1 MTFQEMFREE
11 FYEEFK
17 NYPAYAVVN
26 TIKFMSKAR
35 MATFYLYYKKGS
47 KANLNSS
54 SAKELI
60 QNLKKSIDENFSK
73 KRFSQVFSYN
83 IESVK
88 QKFNELTKTA
98 QVSLLKEYTFNE
110 FSTEYKSNL
119 SDNDIEANKKYIEQ
133 LRNMIK
139 TNNSWYKSFF
149 ENFRVSREILLLAII
164 LLDKEDKEYLVLKY
178 DENLCRKN
186 RREDVGSEVISY
198 VSLKVMPKIER
209 NIESIN
215 KFIPTNLLETLKSML
230 NIIDTSQIF
239 TNLEMVERINSL
251 IADYI
256 YKINI
261 CEVFSNINSKSLSE
275 LVNKLPKKERDL
287 LLKEYSFDYNSRRV
301 EISEEERNIN
311 KTTIEKLK
319 IWIDNYL
326 KYSNFVQFFDSDW
339 EHILSILNNLELSDK
354 EFLSNM
360 YKNGYSNEPN
370 VDMIIYKKHID
381 RLEVIIRKINNK
393 ANLHN
398 EKVELSKEKVALT
411 IFDVVKSQ
419 NLNEIIV
426 ACEEL
431 NIIEYMR
438 ILFGENLDGEM
449 YFMVTSLERFMT
461 SSIVYRLNS
470 QIENKKRQKQNISL
484 YEYYISY
491 KRDNES
497 LNDFK
502 SRLNEIIR
510 TIDSKKVKTILF
522 NRFYDDVKDVISIQD
537 IDITNT
543 SISLSSVNA
552 MITNK
557 LALQNLYY
565 ARERGLDYKETLFN
579 RRSIF
584 LVEHFYDGVS
594 LTDIKSELNLHNERT
609 IELFKLKF
617 GENLDE
623 LGKVGI
629 FDSKDLELMQRVMSK
644 INKKLYLKDLLLN
657 IVNKFRTTLEF
668 NILKEEFG
676 EKESLIIMS
685 EKYLGNYLNAQEVIE
700 YCDMTLNLR
709 RKK

>member
-1 MTFQEMFREE
+1 
-11 FYEEFK
+11 
-17 NYPAYAVVN
+17 
-26 TIKFMSKAR
+26 
-35 MATFYLYYKKGS
+35 
-47 KANLNSS
+47 
-54 SAKELI
+54 
-60 QNLKKSIDENFSK
+60 
-73 KRFSQVFSYN
+73 
-83 IESVK
+83 
-88 QKFNELTKTA
+88 
-98 QVSLLKEYTFNE
+98 
-110 FSTEYKSNL
+110 
-119 SDNDIEANKKYIEQ
+119 
-133 LRNMIK
+133 
-139 TNNSWYKSFF
+139 
-149 ENFRVSREILLLAII
+149 
-164 LLDKEDKEYLVLKY
+164 
-178 DENLCRKN
+178 
-186 RREDVGSEVISY
+186 
-198 VSLKVMPKIER
+198 
-209 NIESIN
+209 
-215 KFIPTNLLETLKSML
+215 
-230 NIIDTSQIF
+230 
-239 TNLEMVERINSL
+239 
-251 IADYI
+251 
-256 YKINI
+256 
-261 CEVFSNINSKSLSE
+261 
-275 LVNKLPKKERDL
+275 
-287 LLKEYSFDYNSRRV
+287 
-301 EISEEERNIN
+301 
-311 KTTIEKLK
+311 
-319 IWIDNYL
+319 
-326 KYSNFVQFFDSDW
+326 
-339 EHILSILNNLELSDK
+339 
-354 EFLSNM
+354 
-360 YKNGYSNEPN
+360 
-370 VDMIIYKKHID
+370 
-381 RLEVIIRKINNK
+381 
-393 ANLHN
+393 
-398 EKVELSKEKVALT
+398 
-411 IFDVVKSQ
+411 
-419 NLNEIIV
+419 
-426 ACEEL
+426 
-431 NIIEYMR
+431 MR

-522 NRFYDDVKDVISIQD
+522 NRFYDDVKDLISIQD
-537 IDITNT
+537 ID
-543 SISLSSVNA
+543 
-552 MITNK
+552 ITNK

-584 LVEHFYDGVS
+584 LVEHFYDGVP

-657 IVNKFRTTLEF
+657 IVINFITTLEF